1 MHAELEAW
9 KAAGQYFDYLGFQI
23 FYRQDGLKL
32 GTGPVLLLIHGY
44 PFNSWDWSLIWPAI
58 TQRFTVIAPDMI
70 GMGFSDKPR
79 AYEYSVA
86 DHADMHEALLRH
98 LGVEHAHI
106 LAHDL
111 GDSVGQELLARMHF
125 GEQSYGDWCIDS
137 ITWLNGGLFNEAY
150 TPRAMQKLMSRT
162 PMGDLMSPLQGSPL
176 SRRLLEPTLAE
187 MFGPHTKPDSE
198 LMAKFHQ
205 ILEYNDGKRVL
216 HKVGRFLDDR
226 LSGARQSQLVG
237 FLEQLLLE
245 NVGIPVAFFIEALR
259 YVAQLL
265 SQAFGRLGDGPV
277 DLDVKMG
284 ERIAVVLLQ
293 TVVSLDEQAV
303 IHIEE
308 LLEEFEEGVPLE
320 EPDRGREGAVE
331 PQIRYQ
337 GDRVLSHPVEFREP
351 DVPLMRI
358 VDGVLAEDDG
368 EGPRHGGLLRE
379 LLFLGTELA
388 GIHVRVGDALF
399 HADAV
404 GFFEGDVLKLQ
415 LKLVPQKNIDGTPYL
430 FSVSKLES

>member
-1 MHAELEAW
+1 MDAELEGW
-9 KAAGQYFDYLGFQI
+9 KAAGQVFDYLGFDI
-23 FYRQDGLKL
+23 FYRVDGLPA
-32 GTGPVLLLIHGY
+32 GSGPYLLAIHGY

-58 TQRFTVIAPDMI
+58 TQRFTVVAPDMI

-98 LGVEHAHI
+98 LGVERAHI

-162 PMGDLMSPLQGSPL
+162 PMGDLMSPLQGSSL

-226 LSGARQSQLVG
+226 YRHRNRWVRAMRETAV
-237 FLEQLLLE
+237 
-245 NVGIPVAFFIEALR
+245 PM
-259 YVAQLL
+259 
-265 SQAFGRLGDGPV
+265 RLIDGPV
-277 DLDVKMG
+277 DPNSGAHMAARYRDV
-284 ERIAVVLLQ
+284 IPNADVVMLG
-293 TVVSLDEQAV
+293 DD
-303 IHIEE
+303 IGHW
-308 LLEEFEEGVPLE
+308 
-320 EPDRGREGAVE
+320 
-331 PQIRYQ
+331 PQIEAPEQ
-337 GDRVLSHPVEFREP
+337 VSAHFLEF
-351 DVPLMRI
+351 VTTLI
-358 VDGVLAEDDG
+358 
-368 EGPRHGGLLRE
+368 
-379 LLFLGTELA
+379 
-388 GIHVRVGDALF
+388 
-399 HADAV
+399 
-404 GFFEGDVLKLQ
+404 
-415 LKLVPQKNIDGTPYL
+415 
-430 FSVSKLES
+430 